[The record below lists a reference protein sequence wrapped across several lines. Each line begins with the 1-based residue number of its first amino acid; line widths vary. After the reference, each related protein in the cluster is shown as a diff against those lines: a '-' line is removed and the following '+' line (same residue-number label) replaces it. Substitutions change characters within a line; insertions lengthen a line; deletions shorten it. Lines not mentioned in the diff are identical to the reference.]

1 MRRRSSSQ
9 TRLKP
14 IQRLIL
20 GTLFALLLLI
30 VVLFLWVIKVPSAF
44 TKTTPSFETFPSFTS
59 SAPPPT
65 LMPATQTESVNATP
79 MPTIYTVQSEDTLF
93 GIAAKFNM
101 TVDELKIAN
110 SLTTDVI
117 LVGQVLVIPLPGEPL
132 VTDSTRNAAAS
143 DRYLV
148 RSGDT
153 IESIALEYGISEAAI
168 RLANFMAGD
177 TLLEGQFVQIPLFS
191 QEFPRRTWRFST
203 VDGDV
208 IKGYPLSLDAGRFIL
223 HYQPDTYPAQ
233 DPEALAHLELNAL
246 AFLED
251 RIGLTFP
258 YSYDVYVA
266 GTNFEP
272 PNLALRGRGTSV
284 LFRTF
289 FLHDGTGNPDD
300 QRYLVTHE
308 LTHLFMWHSFGSP
321 ASTMMGEGT
330 AVYFGMENIVQSDHL
345 PIETFCVLFLRANSL
360 PSISSS
366 QTTYLGHT
374 KDLQNYYA
382 AGCFVKYLVD
392 TYGMDA
398 LKLVYHDGNYSGV
411 YGKNLPDLETDWK
424 LYLGTVE
431 ISATITP
438 MDLVGAVTDLENSY
452 TSFFSSFTGNSAQ
465 MEAYRY
471 LDKARI
477 ALLEGRLADMRIFLD
492 KTK

>member
-1 MRRRSSSQ
+1 M
-9 TRLKP
+9 
-14 IQRLIL
+14 LIL
-20 GTLFALLLLI
+20 I
-30 VVLFLWVIKVPSAF
+30 VILFLWVIKVPSAF
-44 TKTTPSFETFPSFTS
+44 TKTTPSFETLPSFTS
-59 SAPPPT
+59 SVPPPT
-65 LMPATQTESVNATP
+65 LLPATQTESVNATP
-79 MPTIYTVQSEDTLF
+79 IPTIYTVQSGDTLF

-168 RLANFMAGD
+168 RSANFMAGD
-177 TLLEGQFVQIPLFS
+177 TLLEGQFVQIPLLS
-191 QEFPRRTWRFST
+191 QEFPQRTWRFST

-208 IKGYPLSLDAGRFIL
+208 IKGYPLSLDVGRFIL

-321 ASTMMGEGT
+321 SSTMMGEGT
-330 AVYFGMENIVQSDHL
+330 AVYLGMENIVQSEHL
-345 PIETFCVLFLRANSL
+345 PIETFCATFLQANSL

-366 QTTYLGHT
+366 QTTYLGHIN
-374 KDLQNYYA
+374 DLQNYYA
-382 AGCFVKYLVD
+382 AGCFIKYLVD
-392 TYGMDA
+392 IYGVDA
-398 LKLVYHDGNYSGV
+398 LKLVYHNGDYSGV
-411 YGKNLPDLETDWK
+411 YGKDLSALEADWRLHLEPIEIPET
-424 LYLGTVE
+424 LN
-431 ISATITP
+431 P
-438 MDLVGAVTDLENSY
+438 MDLVGAVNDLENSY
-452 TSFFSSFTGNSAQ
+452 ASFFVSFTGNSAQ

-477 ALLEGRLADMRIFLD
+477 ALLEGKISEMRDFLNR
-492 KTK
+492 